1 MAVVGLSYRHFSIHE
16 LGPDYQS
23 VMSEGRRESRPK
35 KKKKNAEFCGSLI
48 FRLVVY
54 M

>member
-1 MAVVGLSYRHFSIHE
+1 MTVVGLSYRHFSIHE

-35 KKKKNAEFCGSLI
+35 KKNAEFCVSLI